1 MIFFR
6 IIATV
11 LLFTNVVITSQTII
25 DGLAPK
31 HKQKFATLNKI
42 VNYSNFRLELI
53 EKTTIDSI
61 GNFQFSVN
69 CENAFLAVI
78 EIDNEYGYMYID
90 PSSSN
95 YNLLFMNNDE
105 IINPFRKKKCTINF

>member
-11 LLFTNVVITSQTII
+11 LLFTNVVIKSQTII

-61 GNFQFSVN
+61 GNFQFSIKNWLILIQISTPYTAEPDLDKEYLKN
-69 CENAFLAVI
+69 CIL
-78 EIDNEYGYMYID
+78 
-90 PSSSN
+90 
-95 YNLLFMNNDE
+95 NDLME
-105 IINPFRKKKCTINF
+105 QEPDDL